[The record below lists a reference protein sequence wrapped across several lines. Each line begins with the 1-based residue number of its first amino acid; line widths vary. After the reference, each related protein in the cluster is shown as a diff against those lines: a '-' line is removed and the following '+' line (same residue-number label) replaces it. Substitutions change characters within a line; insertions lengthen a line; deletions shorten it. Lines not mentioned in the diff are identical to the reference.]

1 MPLSENPEQK
11 KSDAVQPVVTKLGIK
26 MKKYLLAV
34 VSISVAA
41 IAYANTVTDSS
52 ALVNQQCK
60 ISAEAVS
67 TLKGLRY
74 GNTSIRKDVASLI
87 NHHLKTQENRDL
99 AQKTMNLMVD
109 DKTTDV
115 ATLESKYCSS

>member
-1 MPLSENPEQK
+1 
-11 KSDAVQPVVTKLGIK
+11 
-26 MKKYLLAV
+26 MKKTRLAA

-41 IAYANTVTDSS
+41 FAYANTKPSDSS
-52 ALVNQQCK
+52 ELVNQQCK

-74 GNTSIRKDVASLI
+74 GNTSIRKDVATLI
-87 NHHLKTQENRDL
+87 NASLKTPENRDI
-99 AQKTMNLMVD
+99 AQKTLNLMVD

-115 ATLESKYCSS
+115 RSLEGKYCS

>member
-1 MPLSENPEQK
+1 MPPSENQERNK
-11 KSDAVQPVVTKLGIK
+11 WDAVQPVVTRLGIK
-26 MKKYLLAV
+26 MKKYLLVV

-41 IAYANTVTDSS
+41 FAYANTVTDSS
-52 ALVNQQCK
+52 ELVNQQCK

-74 GNTSIRKDVASLI
+74 GNTSIRKDVSSMI

-99 AQKTMNLMVD
+99 AQKALNLMVD
-109 DKTTDV
+109 DRSTDID
-115 ATLESKYCSS
+115 TLEGKYCS